1 MRKFCLSL
9 FSAAL
14 FAGAAEFWLKD
25 DKLVIATEEQVRKV
39 QPTRAEKRFDEIG
52 WASSILAAEQ
62 AAAKLKR
69 PVFLFT
75 YNGKIDTGRC

>member
-1 MRKFCLSL
+1 MRKFGLSL
-9 FSAAL
+9 LSAAL
-14 FAGAAEFWLKD
+14 LAGAAETWIKD
-25 DKLVIATEEQVRKV
+25 DKLVSKVEDQVRKI

-62 AAAKLKR
+62 VAAKLNR